1 MKNLKKEIRWIFKK
15 RNYDFKKF
23 NQELKNYIKY
33 MDKRVN
39 LEQSIDWV
47 YGWCLLTKQRG
58 VRAILRLDNQA

>member
-23 NQELKNYIKY
+23 NQVLKNYIKY

-39 LEQSIDWV
+39 LDQSIGWV
-47 YGWCLLTKQRG
+47 YGWCLSTKQSG

>member
-23 NQELKNYIKY
+23 NQVLKNYIKY

-39 LEQSIDWV
+39 LDQSIGWV
-47 YGWCLLTKQRG
+47 YGWCLLTKQSG